1 MHPSH
6 SQCFDHRCQ
15 SWHYVVES
23 AETVWHNWNTTV
35 TTSMFK
41 KGTIPGSGFLYHVNT
56 PRCPTR
62 IRGLKW
68 FCVWINKINRMT
80 RWNTL
85 GHVLAP
91 NLRRDCVR
99 GPNPAKK
106 FDLSER
112 SRIFKNQ
119 DSLRSTLRCRWFI
132 MIHPYGENFFQ
143 LDSVDD
149 LKDSSRRHG
158 RRLHGVHALH
168 ELTQLCHLTTSDDQ
182 RLSNNLGLTT

>member
-1 MHPSH
+1 MYDDSIWSQPPQRIKRTLSQKLSIMNHDVFVSSLSKLSQSKSWHMSQRTVHPSH

-23 AETVWHNWNTTV
+23 AETLP
-35 TTSMFK
+35 
-41 KGTIPGSGFLYHVNT
+41 GTIGT
-56 PRCPTR
+56 PQSQQRCEYAPLSYQDLR
-62 IRGLKW
+62 LRFEMVFFGL
-68 FCVWINKINRMT
+68 NQQNRQGMT

-106 FDLSER
+106 FHLSER

-119 DSLRSTLRCRWFI
+119 DPLRSTK
-132 MIHPYGENFFQ
+132 IH
-143 LDSVDD
+143 
-149 LKDSSRRHG
+149 
-158 RRLHGVHALH
+158 
-168 ELTQLCHLTTSDDQ
+168 
-182 RLSNNLGLTT
+182 